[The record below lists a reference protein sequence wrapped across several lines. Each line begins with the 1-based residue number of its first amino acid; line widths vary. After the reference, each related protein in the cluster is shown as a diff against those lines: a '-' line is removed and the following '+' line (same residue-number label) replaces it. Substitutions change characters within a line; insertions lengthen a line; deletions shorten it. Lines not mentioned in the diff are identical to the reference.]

1 VDLDLIGLADLQGIV
16 TPRLAREAVVR
27 SLQALAEGRTV
38 LPNALS
44 LEVEQGDV
52 HVKGAY
58 LDGSAYLG
66 FKVASGFPGNVNLGL
81 AINDGFSVALN
92 ATTGRPEALLLD
104 NGWLTQMRTGA
115 AGALAA
121 DLLARPDASRV
132 ALIGAGEQAA
142 FQLAALREVRE
153 IREVYVWSRTAH
165 HAQRF
170 AAAYN
175 DDVLRVTAVNTVE
188 SAVSSAD
195 IVVTVTASHQ
205 PLLEAA
211 WLRPGTHV
219 TAVGSDTVGKRE
231 LASSVLS
238 RADLLAADRLEVC
251 QEVGE
256 LQYLAETRNPSPVV
270 EFADLVTGRVQGRS
284 DARQLTVIDQCGL
297 GIYDASLIDLV
308 MTTIRSNR

>member
-1 VDLDLIGLADLQGIV
+1 MDLELIGLADLQGIV

-27 SLQALAEGRTV
+27 SLRALAEGRTV
-38 LPNALS
+38 LPDAMS
-44 LEVEQGDV
+44 LEVERGDV

-66 FKVASGFPGNVNLGL
+66 FKVASGFPGNANLGL
-81 AINDGFSVALN
+81 AVNDGFSVALN

-104 NGWLTQMRTGA
+104 SGWLTQMRTGA

-132 ALIGAGEQAA
+132 ALVGAGEQAA

-153 IREVYVWSRTAH
+153 IREVYVWSRTARR
-165 HAQRF
+165 AQQF
-170 AAAYN
+170 AATHN
-175 DDVLRVTAVNTVE
+175 DDVLRVVAVDTIE
-188 SAVSSAD
+188 SAVSNAD

-205 PLLEAA
+205 PLLEAG
-211 WLRPGTHV
+211 WLRPGTHI

-231 LASSVLS
+231 LASSVLA
-238 RADLLAADRLEVC
+238 RADLLVADRLEVC
-251 QEVGE
+251 REVGE
-256 LQYLAETRNPSPVV
+256 LQYLAEVRALSPVV
-270 EFADLVTGRVQGRS
+270 EFADLITGRVQGRS

-308 MTTIRSNR
+308 MTTIRSTR